1 MIDDK
6 QLDSL
11 LASYHPAKEAPAD
24 LLAQL
29 QKSMDAADL
38 TEEYNR
44 REERCHRRHV
54 AVSFAAGIIVGI
66 LTAFAIWHLP
76 PPAEFMQALHIHS
89 ELLTALLVNG
99 RYVAIA
105 ANILITFFA
114 VQYAIRSKKSFCL
127 FKVFG
132 V

>member
-6 QLDSL
+6 QLDTL
-11 LASYHPAKEAPAD
+11 LASYHPAEEAPAD
-24 LLAQL
+24 ILAQL

-38 TEEYNR
+38 IEEYNR
-44 REERCHRRHV
+44 REEQSHRRHV

-66 LTAFAIWHLP
+66 LTAIILQHLP
-76 PPAEFMQALHIHS
+76 TPAELMPTLHIHS
-89 ELLTALLVNG
+89 ELLAALLVNG

-114 VQYAIRSKKSFCL
+114 VQYAILSKKNILSF
-127 FKVFG
+127 
-132 V
+132 